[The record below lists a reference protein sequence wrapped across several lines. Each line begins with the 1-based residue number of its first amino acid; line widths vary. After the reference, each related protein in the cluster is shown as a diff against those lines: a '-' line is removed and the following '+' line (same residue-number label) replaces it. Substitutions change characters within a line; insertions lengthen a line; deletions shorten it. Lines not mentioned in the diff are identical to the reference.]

1 MGQTDTVT
9 ILNSNSVFLNL
20 YELYVFNVSFL
31 VKGEIWCKMDQ
42 GYVEY
47 DNELECV
54 RRFYQN
60 AINLDSAAGGVQV
73 GTPPEQ
79 WTIGEMIWT

>member
-1 MGQTDTVT
+1 MQSLGQTDTVT
-9 ILNSNSVFLNL
+9 ILNSNIVILNL

-60 AINLDSAAGGVQV
+60 AINLERKGHVSMVK
-73 GTPPEQ
+73 TK
-79 WTIGEMIWT
+79 